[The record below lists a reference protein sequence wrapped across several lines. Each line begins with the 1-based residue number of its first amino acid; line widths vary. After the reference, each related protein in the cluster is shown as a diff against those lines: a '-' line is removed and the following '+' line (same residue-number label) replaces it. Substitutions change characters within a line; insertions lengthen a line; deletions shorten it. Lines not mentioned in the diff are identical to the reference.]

1 MVLWTSSPSKFG
13 LGVTL
18 PSTRHTQCQV
28 TFRKSGNHNI
38 REIHKSTSNI
48 NIQYDQFNSTRDAL
62 KHIRSSDVSCI
73 MEKLTTQSLVV
84 KYIWEFV
91 DGRFINQWSNV
102 ISHLPR
108 NIFNF
113 TIRYLSNTLANGT
126 NAIKWGITNSYTCIF
141 CDQQQTLGHVIGGCE
156 TELLESRCNWHH
168 DWILLNI
175 YKTVKSQGLQAFVNI
190 EGYPNPSI
198 ITGDEQRPD
207 FAFVEDDNL
216 LLLELTV
223 GFETNIK
230 KNFNRKAKRY
240 QQLLAKLSNK
250 YKVYYVNLSLGAIGI
265 IGKDS
270 LIMTAMGNFDLSK
283 ETLNFI
289 VNRTINVCIR
299 TTYYIFCMRN
309 KEWENPELLNW

>member
-1 MVLWTSSPSKFG
+1 M
-13 LGVTL
+13 
-18 PSTRHTQCQV
+18 
-28 TFRKSGNHNI
+28 
-38 REIHKSTSNI
+38 
-48 NIQYDQFNSTRDAL
+48 
-62 KHIRSSDVSCI
+62 
-73 MEKLTTQSLVV
+73 
-84 KYIWEFV
+84 
-91 DGRFINQWSNV
+91 
-102 ISHLPR
+102 
-108 NIFNF
+108 
-113 TIRYLSNTLANGT
+113 
-126 NAIKWGITNSYTCIF
+126 
-141 CDQQQTLGHVIGGCE
+141 
-156 TELLESRCNWHH
+156 
-168 DWILLNI
+168 
-175 YKTVKSQGLQAFVNI
+175 QAFVDI
-190 EGYPNPSI
+190 EGFPNLLI

-207 FAFVEDDNL
+207 LAIVKIGDL
-216 LLLELTV
+216 LLSELTV

-230 KNFNRKAKRY
+230 KNFDRKVKRY

>member
-1 MVLWTSSPSKFG
+1 M
-13 LGVTL
+13 
-18 PSTRHTQCQV
+18 
-28 TFRKSGNHNI
+28 
-38 REIHKSTSNI
+38 
-48 NIQYDQFNSTRDAL
+48 
-62 KHIRSSDVSCI
+62 
-73 MEKLTTQSLVV
+73 
-84 KYIWEFV
+84 
-91 DGRFINQWSNV
+91 
-102 ISHLPR
+102 
-108 NIFNF
+108 
-113 TIRYLSNTLANGT
+113 
-126 NAIKWGITNSYTCIF
+126 
-141 CDQQQTLGHVIGGCE
+141 
-156 TELLESRCNWHH
+156 LESRYNWR
-168 DWILLNI
+168 DDSVPLNI
-175 YKTVKSQGLQAFVNI
+175 YKTIKSQGLQAFVDI
-190 EGYPNPSI
+190 EGYPNPSV
-198 ITGDEQRPD
+198 ITEDEQRPD
-207 FAFVEDDNL
+207 FAIVKDDNL

-289 VNRTINVCIR
+289 VNRTINVRIR

>member
-1 MVLWTSSPSKFG
+1 M
-13 LGVTL
+13 
-18 PSTRHTQCQV
+18 
-28 TFRKSGNHNI
+28 
-38 REIHKSTSNI
+38 
-48 NIQYDQFNSTRDAL
+48 
-62 KHIRSSDVSCI
+62 
-73 MEKLTTQSLVV
+73 
-84 KYIWEFV
+84 
-91 DGRFINQWSNV
+91 
-102 ISHLPR
+102 PR

-126 NAIKWGITNSYTCIF
+126 NAIKWGITNSSTCIF
-141 CDQQQTLGHVIGGCE
+141 CDQQQTLVIGGCK
-156 TELLESRCNWHH
+156 TALLESRYNWCHVS
-168 DWILLNI
+168 ILLNI
-175 YKTVKSQGLQAFVNI
+175 YKTTKSQGLQAFVDI

-198 ITGDEQRPD
+198 ITGDEQQPD
-207 FAFVEDDNL
+207 FAIVKDDNL

-230 KNFNRKAKRY
+230 KNFDRKAKRY

-289 VNRTINVCIR
+289 EQN
-299 TTYYIFCMRN
+299 N
-309 KEWENPELLNW
+309 KRMDKNDLLDILHV

>member
-1 MVLWTSSPSKFG
+1 M
-13 LGVTL
+13 
-18 PSTRHTQCQV
+18 
-28 TFRKSGNHNI
+28 
-38 REIHKSTSNI
+38 
-48 NIQYDQFNSTRDAL
+48 
-62 KHIRSSDVSCI
+62 
-73 MEKLTTQSLVV
+73 
-84 KYIWEFV
+84 
-91 DGRFINQWSNV
+91 
-102 ISHLPR
+102 
-108 NIFNF
+108 
-113 TIRYLSNTLANGT
+113 
-126 NAIKWGITNSYTCIF
+126 
-141 CDQQQTLGHVIGGCE
+141 
-156 TELLESRCNWHH
+156 
-168 DWILLNI
+168 
-175 YKTVKSQGLQAFVNI
+175 QAFVNI

-230 KNFNRKAKRY
+230 KNFDRKAKRY

-250 YKVYYVNLSLGAIGI
+250 YKVYYVNLSLGAIGM

-270 LIMTAMGNFDLSK
+270 LIMTALGNFDLSK

-289 VNRTINVCIR
+289 VNRTVNVCIR

>member
-1 MVLWTSSPSKFG
+1 
-13 LGVTL
+13 
-18 PSTRHTQCQV
+18 
-28 TFRKSGNHNI
+28 
-38 REIHKSTSNI
+38 
-48 NIQYDQFNSTRDAL
+48 
-62 KHIRSSDVSCI
+62 

-84 KYIWEFV
+84 KPMWEFV

-113 TIRYLSNTLANGT
+113 TIRYLNNTLANGT
-126 NAIKWGITNSYTCIF
+126 NAIKWGITNSSTCIF

-156 TELLESRCNWHH
+156 TALLESRYNWRH
-168 DWILLNI
+168 DSVLLNI
-175 YKTVKSQGLQAFVNI
+175 YKTIKSQGLQAFVDI
-190 EGYPNPSI
+190 EGYPNPSV
-198 ITGDEQRPD
+198 ITEDEQRPD
-207 FAFVEDDNL
+207 FAIVKDDNL

-230 KNFNRKAKRY
+230 KNFDRKAKRY

-289 VNRTINVCIR
+289 VNRTINVCVR
-299 TTYYIFCMRN
+299 ATYYIFCMQKSRTFKLVKTDTDVSSN
-309 KEWENPELLNW
+309 MSYYGEYYCKSR